1 MFKCD
6 KYMSA
11 PEWYDL
17 EDKAIKL
24 LSDEKEFYN
33 AGLRLLSEWKISCDE
48 NLSNTSQ
55 NRIAFI
61 GQACCCL
68 IYKVPEIITKSAWK
82 RIDLQT
88 QLKANAI
95 AQKIINIYERQNNK
109 IHKGLG
115 DPMLF

>member
-1 MFKCD
+1 MFKFD
-6 KYMSA
+6 KYISA
-11 PEWYDL
+11 AEWYEL
-17 EDKAIKL
+17 EDKSIKL
-24 LSDEKEFYN
+24 LSDENEFYN
-33 AGLRLLSEWKISCDE
+33 AGLKLLSEWKISCDE

-61 GQACCCL
+61 GQACCSL

-95 AQKIINIYERQNNK
+95 AQKIINIYESQNNK

-115 DPMLF
+115 EPMLF